1 MTAAATT
8 FSMAVEREQYE
19 LAALRLLL
27 GVVVALEESAPATR
41 EELITLLTLEDG
53 SRNRYGRG
61 RR

>member
-8 FSMAVEREQYE
+8 FSMAIERQQYE

-27 GVVVALEESAPATR
+27 GVVVAIEQGAPATR
-41 EELITLLTLEDG
+41 DELIALLTLEDAG
-53 SRNRYGRG
+53 RGRPGRG